1 MCLRLLLVAAF
12 GQAMSQLLSDAGG
25 LSVDAVD
32 IALLKGQEGN
42 WPALPLAELDS
53 AGYLAAQPDLTPQW
67 DQLQPLPDQVDSG
80 RLAPESDID
89 LITAAGCASPP
100 QMDPLPRTKRK
111 LLRGRQNVQ
120 NACPN
125 PMPLTGSASGSVPDN
140 PYKNPRLYPG
150 GKRRRLPDWFF
161 GIRQEWKQCPPEK
174 KTLCCTGAQEGL
186 EVRSCTTCT
195 LHSKRRSS
203 WG

>member
-67 DQLQPLPDQVDSG
+67 DQLQPLPDQVESG

-120 NACPN
+120 TACPN
-125 PMPLTGSASGSVPDN
+125 PMPLTGSTSGSVPDN

-150 GKRRRLPDWFF
+150 GQRRRLPDWFF

-203 WG
+203 WR